1 MTIHMLGTQGSKI
14 TQADWERVA
23 NFIHPHSVTDTVEV
37 TGGSYSGTFVHRGVV
52 GEITTPIATS
62 SSGNFIRR
70 GESGLE
76 AGVGQP
82 TPDDLYVYDG
92 TSPRS
97 VRGYGEVTVRGTRGN
112 ENHPTIVTEPGQ
124 PSHAYSEYRGGKQ
137 VKNTVFIPR
146 VYNTDP
152 GAILSDF
159 NIHTAATPISGT
171 GTLNLNS
178 LFTVTALDYANQVS
192 ISAGGSLRV
201 TTIGLKCRQMA
212 NENMVAGIALRGWP
226 GDLMTVTGEG
236 ATFTPDDFL
245 NNASPLTLK
254 LSPKVWTDDG
264 FSYRIAHLY
273 RVNGTELTPLITTAE
288 QNVAVNIQII
298 TRQ

>member
-1 MTIHMLGTQGSKI
+1 MLGTQGSKI

-23 NFIHPHSVTDTVEV
+23 NFIHPHSVTDTIEV
-37 TGGSYSGTFVHRGVV
+37 AGGAYSGTFVHRGVE

-62 SSGNFIRR
+62 SSGNFLRR

-82 TPDDLYVYDG
+82 VPSDLYVYDG
-92 TSPRS
+92 TTPRS
-97 VRGYGEVTVRGTRGN
+97 VKGYGEVTVRGTRGN
-112 ENHPTIVTEPGQ
+112 ENYPTLVTEPGQ
-124 PSHAYSEYRGGKQ
+124 PSHFYAEYRGGKQ

-152 GAILSDF
+152 NIILSDF
-159 NIHTAATPISGT
+159 SIHTAATPISGA

-178 LFTVTALDYANQVS
+178 LFTVTGLDYAHQVS

-201 TTIGLKCRQMA
+201 TTIGLKGKIVA
-212 NENMVAGIALRGWP
+212 NENMVAGVALRGWP
-226 GDLMTVTGEG
+226 GDLKTVTGDG

-254 LSPKVWTDDG
+254 LSPKTWEKDG
-264 FSYRIAHLY
+264 YTYRIAHFY
-273 RVNGTELTPLITTAE
+273 RVNGTTLTPLITTSE
-288 QNVAVNIQII
+288 QNVTLNMQIV